1 METPRIY
8 LKNMAK
14 ALWGLMKKAVPN
26 LQKSASKDSTKLHAG
41 YYQTL
46 DEMPLWN
53 WIKVTDGDH
62 RYVRKSIAVGSPK
75 LDQLFF
81 DQIYDEYIRD
91 FGLSELHKKMLQAIR
106 KRTLLELD
114 YVITRNQF
122 LVTEIEIQI
131 ARLEGMM
138 KNNGSG
144 MTIEQTV
151 IHISKWMN
159 TWINIKTISVRDYFN
174 LMNEMKRTNQTTKQ
188 TGKTRKNNG

>member
-1 METPRIY
+1 
-8 LKNMAK
+8 
-14 ALWGLMKKAVPN
+14 
-26 LQKSASKDSTKLHAG
+26 
-41 YYQTL
+41 
-46 DEMPLWN
+46 MPLWN

-62 RYVRKSIAVGSPK
+62 RYVRKEIAVGSPN
-75 LDQLFF
+75 LDHMHF
-81 DQIYDEYIRD
+81 DRIYDEYIRD
-91 FGLSELHKKMLQAIR
+91 FGLSELHKKMLHAIK

-114 YVITRNQF
+114 YVVSRNPF
-122 LVTEIEIQI
+122 LITEIEIQI

-174 LMNEMKRTNQTTKQ
+174 LMNEMKRTNQTAKQ